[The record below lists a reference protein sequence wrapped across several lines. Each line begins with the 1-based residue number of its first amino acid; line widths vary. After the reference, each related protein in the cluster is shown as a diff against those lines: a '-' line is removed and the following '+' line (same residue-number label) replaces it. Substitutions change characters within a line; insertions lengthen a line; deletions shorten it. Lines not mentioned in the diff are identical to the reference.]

1 MSTHSIALILI
12 SLIIVLFTILIIC
25 IYSKG
30 ESFKSYPCYFNIFFC
45 LAITIDNL
53 MRLLHLSPNSQE
65 AKQSDASSMCW
76 MQAIFLSFFDKIILN
91 SITSYSI
98 IHFLG
103 IHMQLFYEQNLKKIY
118 IILVIISICLSIL
131 LTLIFCLN
139 GLSLTSEICYPD
151 TKNDTKKILDTIYTC
166 ILLFIDI
173 VCISLIIYGVCRLSR
188 NYKESKDAMKMNASR
203 KYICRF
209 IIDLLINIIVFG
221 YIILLINKKVFFIDD
236 DHKYMKDIIYISLC
250 LIVELFFTIN
260 SELSKEL
267 MRLLTCNKVE
277 KFKKKEGPEDERLSE
292 TEEIENEDVY

>member
-1 MSTHSIALILI
+1 
-12 SLIIVLFTILIIC
+12 
-25 IYSKG
+25 
-30 ESFKSYPCYFNIFFC
+30 
-45 LAITIDNL
+45 

-65 AKQSDASSMCW
+65 AKQSDASAMCW

-91 SITSYSI
+91 SITIYSI

-103 IHMQLFYEQNLKKIY
+103 IHMQMFYEQNLKKIY
-118 IILVIISICLSIL
+118 IILVVINICLSSL